1 MCILKTQLKLNPKTK
16 EYLKNLPKLYLVVR
30 YAKWSVLE
38 VPFSGRIA
46 KDGKPLVYVY
56 DDFNGEEKPAYYL
69 RSTKYATGGYVLT
82 WCLEYE
88 TAQTVA
94 DMLND
99 PESDLF
105 KTYTK
110 LGVI

>member
-1 MCILKTQLKLNPKTK
+1 MCIIKKRLKLTPKTK
-16 EYLKNLPKLYLVVR
+16 EYLKSLPKIYLVVR
-30 YAKWSVLE
+30 YAKWCVLE
-38 VPFSGRIA
+38 VPFSGRFA

-56 DDFNGEEKPAYYL
+56 DDFNGEEEPAYYL

-88 TAQTVA
+88 DAQNVA
-94 DMLND
+94 DKLND
-99 PESDLF
+99 SESDLF
-105 KTYTK
+105 KAFTE

>member
-1 MCILKTQLKLNPKTK
+1 MCILKKRLKPTPEIK
-16 EYLKNLPKLYLVVR
+16 EYLKILPKLYLVVR
-30 YAKWSVLE
+30 YAKWGVLE
-38 VPFSGRIA
+38 VPFSGRFA

-69 RSTKYATGGYVLT
+69 RSAEYATGGYVLT

-94 DMLND
+94 DTLND
-99 PESDLF
+99 PDSSLF
-105 KTYTK
+105 KTLHE
-110 LGVI
+110 LGEV